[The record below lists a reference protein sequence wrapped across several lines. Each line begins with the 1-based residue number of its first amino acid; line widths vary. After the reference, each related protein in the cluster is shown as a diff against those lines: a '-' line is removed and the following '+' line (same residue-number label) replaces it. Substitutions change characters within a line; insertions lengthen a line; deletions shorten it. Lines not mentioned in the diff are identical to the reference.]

1 MKKFIYETLLESTVE
16 KYLDTDPHPIYRL
29 VSVSSCGSHSNWVS
43 ITWELDE
50 DKVLKPS
57 TGPR

>member
-1 MKKFIYETLLESTVE
+1 MKKFIYETLLESNVQ
-16 KYLDTDPHPIYRL
+16 KYLDTDPHPTYRL
-29 VSVSSCGSHSNWVS
+29 VSVSISGSASNRAS